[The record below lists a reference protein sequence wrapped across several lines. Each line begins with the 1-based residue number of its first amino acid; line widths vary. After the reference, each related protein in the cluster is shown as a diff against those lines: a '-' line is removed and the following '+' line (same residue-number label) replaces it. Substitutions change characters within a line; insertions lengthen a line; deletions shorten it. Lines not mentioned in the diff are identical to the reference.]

1 MREHIGPYRVEKT
14 LGTGEMGI
22 VYKGFHEG
30 LGRYAAIK
38 ALDLAKS
45 AHPDIHK
52 RLASEAQAQARLQ
65 HPNIVSVY
73 DLIEDHGELF
83 IAMEYVEGTTL
94 DVILMNNSDQGRPG
108 IPLSEALPIFQ
119 QLLEALEYA
128 HQHGVVHR
136 DIKPSNVMVENGQ
149 AKLMD
154 FGIALLR
161 DITRQTSSGIALGTP
176 AYMSPEQIQSSEVDC
191 RTDIYSA
198 AAVLFEMFAGQRLF
212 SGKSDLDLLR
222 CHLNELSPDLK
233 NLVLDLPTGISNAVA
248 IALEKDPNLRFHT
261 AKDFLHAL
269 QEGFAG
275 FLPIAPS
282 PALEALDE
290 PVPTSAIT
298 PTLTAAAQ
306 LPPSLRNPPLWHS
319 VAFIGLLC
327 LGVVLAFGLW
337 KAWYQPSPLHQSESH
352 PAIATPI
359 LPNPS
364 PAPASSTPPPAQ
376 EASLKV
382 PTTTATP
389 PKKPRP
395 AVTPVVAVVATPDPS
410 EFRRQEADRLRE
422 EVREEIK
429 VARADLE
436 AQSFDSAQ
444 EKLDLLMG
452 KTQKF
457 PTELRPESEEVRSLR
472 KKVNEALVAE
482 QTKKR
487 EEELQQAAW
496 ESRLQQI
503 QKLIVQERFP
513 EAENLARDLSQDQ
526 TAPESVSARARQLRN
541 QAKDEIKK
549 AFEGTTLGPTKNK
562 LRKPPV

>member
-1 MREHIGPYRVEKT
+1 
-14 LGTGEMGI
+14 MGI
-22 VYKGFHEG
+22 VYKGVHEG

-38 ALDLAKS
+38 TLDLAKS

-52 RLASEAQAQARLQ
+52 RLASEAQAQARLR
-65 HPNIVSVY
+65 HPHIVSIY

-94 DVILMNNSDQGRPG
+94 DVILRNNSDQGRPG
-108 IPLSEALPIFQ
+108 IPLSEAISLFQ
-119 QLLEALEYA
+119 QLLEAIEYT
-128 HQHGVVHR
+128 HQHGMVHR
-136 DIKPSNVMVENGQ
+136 DIKPSNVMVENNGQ

-154 FGIALLR
+154 FGMALLTE
-161 DITRQTSSGIALGTP
+161 ITRRPSSGIALGTP

-198 AAVLFEMFAGQRLF
+198 ATVLFEMLAGQRLF
-212 SGKSDLDLLR
+212 PGKSDLELLR
-222 CHLNELSPDLK
+222 CHLNEPPPELK
-233 NLVLDLPTGISNAVA
+233 SLVPDLPTGISNTVA
-248 IALEKDPNLRFHT
+248 IALEKDPKLRFQT
-261 AKDFLHAL
+261 AGDFLHAL
-269 QEGFAG
+269 QEGLAG

-282 PALEALDE
+282 PASETVEESASA
-290 PVPTSAIT
+290 SAIST
-298 PTLTAAAQ
+298 ALTAAPQ
-306 LPPSLRNPPLWHS
+306 SLLPQQNRPLWHS
-319 VAFIGLLC
+319 AAFFGLLC
-327 LGVVLAFGLW
+327 LGIVLAFGLW
-337 KAWYQPSPLHQSESH
+337 KAWYQPSPLHQSEVHSTMA
-352 PAIATPI
+352 PPI

-364 PAPASSTPPPAQ
+364 PAPASSPPSSVHVAPLRETPPIVA
-376 EASLKV
+376 
-382 PTTTATP
+382 P

-395 AVTPVVAVVATPDPS
+395 PEVTPVVAVVARPDPA
-410 EFRRQEADRLRE
+410 EVRRQEADRLRE

-457 PTELRPESEEVRSLR
+457 PTELQPESEEVRSLR

-526 TAPESVSARARQLRN
+526 NVPESVSARARQLRN